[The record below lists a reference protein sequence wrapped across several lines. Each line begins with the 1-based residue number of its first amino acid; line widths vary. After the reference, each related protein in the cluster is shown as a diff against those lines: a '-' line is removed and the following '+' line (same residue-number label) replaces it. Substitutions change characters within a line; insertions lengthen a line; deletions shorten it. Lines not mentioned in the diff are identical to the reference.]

1 MIQSLLYW
9 GLKLYVIDCVI
20 DKTITLV
27 KNYINHQIWNERI
40 LNDLSNTLNN
50 TIAPSR
56 K

>member
-20 DKTITLV
+20 DKTISLV

-40 LNDLSNTLNN
+40 LNNLSNTLNN
-50 TIAPSR
+50 TIAPR
-56 K
+56 EK